1 MLDENGSWLMSVGVL
16 MMVSTAVLFL
26 EGKVMIGQ

>member
-16 MMVSTAVLFL
+16 MMVSTVVLFL